1 MKNLLSID
9 NLTTNFNTIDG
20 NFNAVKGI
28 SFHLKK
34 GESLAI
40 VGESGSGKSVSALS
54 ILQLNPTPQSKII
67 NGEIIFN
74 NKNLLNL
81 NKQQIKNI
89 RGNEISMIFQDPMT
103 SLNPVLKVGL
113 QLTEGIRKHYKIN
126 SSIATNKALEMLR
139 LVGIP
144 DPNERINHYPYQF
157 SGGQRQRLGIAMA
170 LMCDPSLLI
179 ADEPTTALDV
189 TIQAQIIQ
197 LVSNLQKKLGMAI
210 IWITHDLGVVAG
222 LVDKVIVMYSGHI
235 LEKAPIDR
243 LYKYPSH
250 PYTKGL
256 LESIPT
262 IDNTNQLLVPIKGIP
277 PNIYHKYIGCPFFDR
292 CKYSEPKCQQVEPS
306 LNYIK
311 FEHETACWKW
321 DKIHEKSNY
330 TFKSEQDTKKQS
342 DLKNDTNIN
351 YEILKLSNLKKY
363 YDLYSDFTRK
373 KIGLVKAVDGVT
385 ISINQGEA
393 LGIVGES
400 GCGKSTIARM
410 CIGLLKPTSGEI
422 QFDGKNISIIK
433 NHELRNIRKDIQII
447 FQDPYSSLNPTES
460 VGNIIKEGLE
470 IHKIGD
476 KQYQN
481 NRVSDLMQLV
491 GLDPSF
497 AKRYPHEFSGGQ
509 RQRIGIARALA
520 TEPKLILA
528 DEPISALDISIQA
541 QIINLL
547 IDLKNNLKLTFL
559 FIAHDLSMVR
569 YFSDRVAV
577 MYLGRIVEIGST
589 KKIFEKPLHPYTHAL
604 QSANPIPDPERE
616 KLREQIVL
624 KEDIPSPKNP
634 PKGCYFHTRCKH
646 KTDICEKEYPLLKNY
661 GDEKNN
667 HYVAC
672 IHAEKFL

>member
-1 MKNLLSID
+1 MSNLLSIK
-9 NLTTNFNTIDG
+9 NLTTNFNTVDG

-28 SFHLKK
+28 SFDLKK
-34 GESLAI
+34 GESIAI

-54 ILQLNPTPQSKII
+54 ILQLNPTPQSKIT

-74 NKNLLNL
+74 NENLLNL
-81 NKQQIKNI
+81 NKKQIKNL

-113 QLTEGIRKHYKIN
+113 QLTEGVMKHYKL
-126 SSIATNKALEMLR
+126 SYHLAEKKALDMLG

-144 DPNERINHYPYQF
+144 DPSERINHYPYQF
-157 SGGQRQRLGIAMA
+157 SGGQRQRLGIAIA
-170 LMCDPSLLI
+170 LMCNPSLLI

-197 LVSNLQKKLGMAI
+197 LVSNIQKKLGMAI

-222 LVDKVIVMYSGHI
+222 LVDKVLVMYSGII
-235 LEKAPIDR
+235 LEKATVEK

-250 PYTKGL
+250 PYTIGL

-262 IDNTNQLLVPIKGIP
+262 FENKNKLLEPIKGMP
-277 PNIYHKYIGCPFFDR
+277 PNIFDKKTGCPFFER
-292 CKYSEPKCQQVEPS
+292 CNYSEPKCEKVEPL
-306 LNYIK
+306 LNTIDK
-311 FEHETACWKW
+311 EHETACWKW
-321 DKIHEKSNY
+321 ERVLENKLSTNDSTEDKSLQKIYDNNEN
-330 TFKSEQDTKKQS
+330 
-342 DLKNDTNIN
+342 TNN
-351 YEILKLSNLKKY
+351 EILKISNLKKY
-363 YDLYSDFTRK
+363 YNLYSNIARRQ
-373 KIGLVKAVDGVT
+373 IGIIKAVDGVS

-400 GCGKSTIARM
+400 GCGKSTIAKM
-410 CIGLLKPTSGEI
+410 CIGLLKPTSGNVY
-422 QFDGKNISIIK
+422 FDGKNISNIK
-433 NHELRNIRKDIQII
+433 NHELRNLRKDIQII

-470 IHKIGD
+470 IHKIGN
-476 KQYQN
+476 KTTQIK
-481 NRVSDLMQLV
+481 RVNDLMQLV

-497 AKRYPHEFSGGQ
+497 SNRYPHEFSGGQ

-520 TEPKLILA
+520 TNPKLILA

-547 IDLKNNLKLTFL
+547 IKLKNDLKLTFL
-559 FIAHDLSMVR
+559 FIAHDLSMIR
-569 YFSDRVAV
+569 YFSDMVAV
-577 MYLGRIVEIGST
+577 MYLGRIVEIGSA
-589 KKIFEKPLHPYTHAL
+589 KKIFEKPLHPYTVAL
-604 QSANPIPDPERE
+604 QSANPIPDPEQE

-624 KEDIPSPKNP
+624 KDDMPSPKNP
-634 PKGCYFHTRCKH
+634 PKGCYFHTRCNH
-646 KTDICEKEYPLLKNY
+646 KTDLCEKEYPILKNY
-661 GDEKNN
+661 GDENN
-667 HYVAC
+667 KHHVAC